1 MGAEQ
6 RGETPPESEL
16 TRARGAKVR
25 GVSFW
30 HAALQSQTIELNTHD
45 DLDLE
50 AGRSR
55 WAVSSIP
62 GGAGGQAIE
71 SSSPAVR
78 GFLQR
83 VVAEKVRIA
92 RRGMTRSPIPKP
104 APRPSPSLPA
114 HAPVPCPLC
123 RPAADAQHPGEA
135 WPDCELCN
143 GDGVVTAHQAA
154 VWRQEHL

>member
-6 RGETPPESEL
+6 RGETPAESDL

-45 DLDLE
+45 DLDLD

-62 GGAGGQAIE
+62 GKPGVTQ
-71 SSSPAVR
+71 SN
-78 GFLQR
+78 
-83 VVAEKVRIA
+83 
-92 RRGMTRSPIPKP
+92 RRR
-104 APRPSPSLPA
+104 RPSGASCSAWWPRKSA
-114 HAPVPCPLC
+114 S
-123 RPAADAQHPGEA
+123 PGVA
-135 WPDCELCN
+135 
-143 GDGVVTAHQAA
+143 
-154 VWRQEHL
+154 